1 VERAPSGYSSGHD
14 DVSDREV
21 TVRLKLSHAPVR
33 LATGLFILN
42 SGLTKLRIDDEE
54 TQKHIHGMAADA
66 YPQFQSIQPGTFT
79 KALGAG
85 EVALGGALLVPVVG
99 PVVAGAGLVGFSSG
113 LLGLY
118 WRLPGMRQPGS
129 VLPSQ
134 DGTPL
139 AKDVWMLGIGVGLVL
154 DGISSRVRR
163 VVKRV

>member
-1 VERAPSGYSSGHD
+1 
-14 DVSDREV
+14 
-21 TVRLKLSHAPVR
+21 
-33 LATGLFILN
+33 
-42 SGLTKLRIDDEE
+42 
-54 TQKHIHGMAADA
+54 M
-66 YPQFQSIQPGTFT
+66 
-79 KALGAG
+79 
-85 EVALGGALLVPVVG
+85 VG

-163 VVKRV
+163 VVNRV